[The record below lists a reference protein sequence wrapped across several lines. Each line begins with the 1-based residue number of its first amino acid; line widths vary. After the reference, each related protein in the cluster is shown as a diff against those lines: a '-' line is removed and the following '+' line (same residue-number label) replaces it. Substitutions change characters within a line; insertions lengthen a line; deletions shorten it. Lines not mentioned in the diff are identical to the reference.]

1 MKKRVLALLLAG
13 AFVMQ
18 SSAALAAELDV
29 SEDVIEED
37 IVLTEDTEED
47 SGLVVDETAP
57 ESEEVTVEDDVQ
69 SITVQ
74 DTETS
79 GTCGTNVNWSY
90 ENGTLT
96 ISGQGAMDDYS
107 TLESRPWHDLRM
119 SITKLVIEDGVTTI
133 GNNAFFALAI
143 KTATLG
149 KDVTRIGEDAFSY
162 IGMMESINIPDG
174 VTSIGENA
182 FRGCTGLKSINI
194 LDGVTRIG
202 AYAFYD
208 CINLGSINIPDGV
221 TAIEA
226 STFRSCVRLK
236 ELVLPESV
244 QSLGNSSLVDTG
256 VACTGG
262 LTLTVRNPKCDIAQ
276 YMGMRGGTIRGHDGS
291 TAQGYANSY
300 RDIKFEAIHIWDK
313 GTVKTEPTCTEKG
326 VKTYKCKCEW
336 CTETKPEEIAI
347 DPDNHDWSAWEV
359 TTPATCTEDGVETR
373 TCKNDKTHTETRTIE
388 ATNHDWGEWK
398 VTTPA
403 TCTED
408 GVETQTCKNDK
419 THTETRKIPATGK
432 HTYATTITKANPG
445 KDGSIVKK
453 CTVCGKVES
462 KTAISAP
469 KKIVLSKTA
478 YTYSGKAKNPT
489 VKDAAGKTIS
499 SSNYTVSY
507 ATTRKSIGTHK
518 VTVTFKGSK
527 YEGSLSTKFVIN
539 PKAPSIKSASNLVKG
554 VKVTWKPVSGITGYQ
569 IQLSTNK
576 SFKNSKIITVSKTAT
591 SKKITGLST
600 GTVSKKYYV
609 RVRTYKKV
617 SGNWYYSDWSSAKSA
632 HAVKYSK

>member
-18 SSAALAAELDV
+18 SSAALALELDV

-37 IVLTEDTEED
+37 IVLTEDTEEE

-74 DTETS
+74 DTATS
-79 GTCGTNVNWSY
+79 GTCGTDLTWAFS
-90 ENGTLT
+90 GDTLT
-96 ISGQGAMDDYS
+96 ISGEGAMDNYS
-107 TLESRPWHDLRM
+107 TLSGPPWYALRNL
-119 SITKLVIEDGVTTI
+119 ITKVVIEDGVTEI
-133 GNNAFFALAI
+133 GNSAFADLPI
-143 KTATLG
+143 TTATLG
-149 KDVTRIGEDAFSY
+149 EDVTRIGEAAF
-162 IGMMESINIPDG
+162 MNC
-174 VTSIGENA
+174 N
-182 FRGCTGLKSINI
+182 GLE
-194 LDGVTRIG
+194 
-202 AYAFYD
+202 
-208 CINLGSINIPDGV
+208 SINIPDGV
-221 TAIEA
+221 TAIEVGA
-226 STFRSCVRLK
+226 FAYCYSLK

-244 QSLGNSSLVDTG
+244 QSLGGSSLQK
-256 VACTGG
+256 AWE
-262 LTLTVRNPKCDIAQ
+262 LTLTVRNPNCEF
-276 YMGMRGGTIRGHDGS
+276 YNPGMIGRTIRGHAGS
-291 TAQGYANSY
+291 TAETYAKEN
-300 RDIKFEAIHIWDK
+300 DITFEAIHIWDN
-313 GTVKTEPTCTEKG
+313 GTVTTAPTCTEKG
-326 VKTYKCKCEW
+326 VKTCKCKYCAKTK
-336 CTETKPEEIAI
+336 TEDI
-347 DPDNHDWSAWEV
+347 DPINHKWGEWEV
-359 TTPATCTEDGVETR
+359 ITPATCTEDGVETR
-373 TCKNDKTHTETRTIE
+373 TCKNDKTHTETHPIE
-388 ATNHDWGEWK
+388 ATDHDWGEWK

-403 TCTED
+403 TCNKD
-408 GVETQTCKNDK
+408 GVETRTCKNDK

-445 KDGSIVKK
+445 KDGSIVSK

-469 KKIVLSKTA
+469 QKIVLSKTA
-478 YTYSGKAKNPT
+478 YTYSGKAKNPTIT

-527 YEGSLSTKFVIN
+527 YEGSLSAKFVIN

-576 SFKNSKIITVSKTAT
+576 SFKNSKIISASKTAT

-600 GTVSKKYYV
+600 GTISKKYYV

>member
-18 SSAALAAELDV
+18 SSAALALELDV

-57 ESEEVTVEDDVQ
+57 ESEDATVEDDVQ

-79 GTCGTNVNWSY
+79 GTCGTDLTWSFAVAD
-90 ENGTLT
+90 GTLT
-96 ISGQGAMDDYS
+96 ISGKGAMDDYDYDV
-107 TLESRPWHDLRM
+107 RPWYDLRE
-119 SITKLVIEDGVTTI
+119 SITKVVVEDGVTAI
-133 GNNAFFALAI
+133 GNYAFFELGKL

-149 KDVTRIGEDAFSY
+149 K
-162 IGMMESINIPDG
+162 G
-174 VTSIGENA
+174 V
-182 FRGCTGLKSINI
+182 K
-194 LDGVTRIG
+194 RIG
-202 AYAFYD
+202 ASAFYD

-221 TAIEA
+221 TVIESEA
-226 STFRSCVRLK
+226 FAECHSLK
-236 ELVLPESV
+236 ALVLPESV
-244 QSLGNSSLVDTG
+244 QRLEANSLENIY
-256 VACTGG
+256 G
-262 LTLTVRNPKCDIAQ
+262 LTLTVRNPKCVFKNPN
-276 YMGMRGGTIRGHDGS
+276 MRSGTIRGHAGS
-291 TAQGYANSY
+291 TAESYAKGYSN
-300 RDIKFEAIHIWDK
+300 IKFEAIDTWDN
-313 GTVKTEPTCTEKG
+313 GTVTTAPTCMEKG
-326 VKTYKCKCEW
+326 VKTYH
-336 CTETKPEEIAI
+336 CTNSACTATKTEKIEIN
-347 DPDNHDWSAWEV
+347 PDNHDWSAWEV
-359 TTPATCTEDGVETR
+359 TTPATCTEDGEETR
-373 TCKNDKTHTETRTIE
+373 
-388 ATNHDWGEWK
+388 
-398 VTTPA
+398 
-403 TCTED
+403 
-408 GVETQTCKNDK
+408 TCKNDK

-432 HTYATTITKANPG
+432 HTYATTITKAKPG
-445 KDGSIVKK
+445 KDGSIVSK

-469 KKIVLSKTA
+469 QKIVLSKTA
-478 YTYSGKAKNPT
+478 YTYSGKAKNPTIT

-527 YEGSLSTKFVIN
+527 YEGSLSAKFVIN

-576 SFKNSKIITVSKTAT
+576 SFKNSKIISASKTAT

-600 GTVSKKYYV
+600 GTISKKYYV

-617 SGNWYYSDWSSAKSA
+617 SGNWYYSAWSSAKSA

>member
-18 SSAALAAELDV
+18 SSAALAAEIDV

-57 ESEEVTVEDDVQ
+57 ESEDATVEDDVQ

-74 DTETS
+74 DVPTS
-79 GTCGTNVNWSY
+79 GTCGTKLTWSFAVAD
-90 ENGTLT
+90 GTLT
-96 ISGQGAMDDYS
+96 ISGEGAMDDYDS
-107 TLESRPWHDLRM
+107 WSSRPWNDLGE
-119 SITKLVIEDGVTTI
+119 SITTVVVEDGVTTI
-133 GNNAFFALAI
+133 GKNAFFALVQL
-143 KTATLG
+143 KTAELG
-149 KDVTRIGEDAFSY
+149 KDVTRIGARAF
-162 IGMMESINIPDG
+162 GNC
-174 VTSIGENA
+174 N
-182 FRGCTGLKSINI
+182 
-194 LDGVTRIG
+194 
-202 AYAFYD
+202 
-208 CINLGSINIPDGV
+208 NLESINIPDGV
-221 TAIEA
+221 TAIEGGA
-226 STFRSCVRLK
+226 FANCSKLKELVLPDGVTRIGEAAFAECLNLESINIPDRVTAIEGGAFAYCIRLK

-244 QSLGNSSLVDTG
+244 ESLGGSSLENIHK
-256 VACTGG
+256 
-262 LTLTVRNPKCDIAQ
+262 LTLTVRNPKCVFNNPN
-276 YMGMRGGTIRGHDGS
+276 MRSGTIRGHAGS
-291 TAQGYANSY
+291 TAQVYADRNPN
-300 RDIKFEAIHIWDK
+300 ITFEAIDTWDN
-313 GTVKTEPTCTEKG
+313 GTVTTAPTCTEKG
-326 VKTYKCKCEW
+326 VKTYH
-336 CTETKPEEIAI
+336 CTNSDCTATKTEKIEI
-347 DPDNHDWSAWEV
+347 DPDNHTWSAWEV

-408 GVETQTCKNDK
+408 GVETRTCKNDK
-419 THTETRKIPATGK
+419 THTETRKIPATGA
-432 HTYATTITKANPG
+432 HTYATTITKAKPG

-469 KKIVLSKTA
+469 QKIVLSKTA
-478 YTYSGKAKNPT
+478 YTYSGKAKNPTIT

-507 ATTRKSIGTHK
+507 ATTRTSIGTHK

-527 YEGSLSTKFVIN
+527 YEGSLSAKFVIN

-554 VKVTWKPVSGITGYQ
+554 IKVTWKPVSGITGYQ

-576 SFKNSKIITVSKTAT
+576 SFKNSKIISASKTAT
-591 SKKITGLST
+591 SKKITG
-600 GTVSKKYYV
+600 
-609 RVRTYKKV
+609 
-617 SGNWYYSDWSSAKSA
+617 
-632 HAVKYSK
+632 

>member
-18 SSAALAAELDV
+18 SSAALALELDV

-57 ESEEVTVEDDVQ
+57 ESEDATVEDDVQ

-79 GTCGTNVNWSY
+79 GTCGTDLTWSFAVAD
-90 ENGTLT
+90 GTLT
-96 ISGQGAMDDYS
+96 ISGKGAMDDYDYDV
-107 TLESRPWHDLRM
+107 RPWYDLRE
-119 SITKLVIEDGVTTI
+119 SITKVVVEDGVTAI
-133 GNNAFFALAI
+133 GNYAFFELGKL

-149 KDVTRIGEDAFSY
+149 K
-162 IGMMESINIPDG
+162 G
-174 VTSIGENA
+174 V
-182 FRGCTGLKSINI
+182 K
-194 LDGVTRIG
+194 RIG
-202 AYAFYD
+202 ASAFYD

-221 TAIEA
+221 TVIESEA
-226 STFRSCVRLK
+226 FAECHSLK
-236 ELVLPESV
+236 ALVLPESV
-244 QSLGNSSLVDTG
+244 QRLEANSLENIY
-256 VACTGG
+256 G
-262 LTLTVRNPKCDIAQ
+262 LTLTVRNPKCVFKNPN
-276 YMGMRGGTIRGHDGS
+276 MRSGTIRGHAGS
-291 TAQGYANSY
+291 TAESYAKGYSN
-300 RDIKFEAIHIWDK
+300 IKFEAIDTWDN
-313 GTVKTEPTCTEKG
+313 GTVTTAPTCMEKG
-326 VKTYKCKCEW
+326 VKTYH
-336 CTETKPEEIAI
+336 CTNSACTATKTEKIEIN
-347 DPDNHDWSAWEV
+347 PDNHDWSAWEV
-359 TTPATCTEDGVETR
+359 TTPATCTEDGEETR
-373 TCKNDKTHTETRTIE
+373 TCKNDKTHTETRPVT
-388 ATNHDWGEWK
+388 TDGHKWGEWE
-398 VTTPA
+398 VITPA

-408 GVETQTCKNDK
+408 GVETRTCANDS
-419 THTETRKIPATGK
+419 THTETRKIPATGA
-432 HTYATTITKANPG
+432 HTYATTITKAKPG
-445 KDGSIVKK
+445 KDGSIVSK

-469 KKIVLSKTA
+469 QKIVLSKTA
-478 YTYSGKAKNPT
+478 YTYSGKAKNPTIT

-527 YEGSLSTKFVIN
+527 YEGSLSAKFVIN
-539 PKAPSIKSASNLVKG
+539 PKAPSIRSASNLVKG

-576 SFKNSKIITVSKTAT
+576 SFKNSKIISASKTAT

-600 GTVSKKYYV
+600 GTISKKYYV

-617 SGNWYYSDWSSAKSA
+617 SGNWYYSAWSSAKSA

>member
-1 MKKRVLALLLAG
+1 MSMKKRVLALLLAG

-18 SSAALAAELDV
+18 SSAALALELDV

-57 ESEEVTVEDDVQ
+57 ESEDTTVEDDVQ

-79 GTCGTNVNWSY
+79 GTCGTDLTWAFS
-90 ENGTLT
+90 GDTLT
-96 ISGQGAMDDYS
+96 ISGKGAMNDYDYDYP
-107 TLESRPWHDLRM
+107 PWHDLSD
-119 SITKLVIEDGVTTI
+119 SITKLVIEDGVTAI
-133 GNNAFFALAI
+133 GNGAFAQSYNL
-143 KTATLG
+143 KTAELG
-149 KDVTRIGEDAFSY
+149 KDVTRIGEDAFAHCSNL
-162 IGMMESINIPDG
+162 ESINIP
-174 VTSIGENA
+174 
-182 FRGCTGLKSINI
+182 
-194 LDGVTRIG
+194 DGVTRIG
-202 AYAFYD
+202 AYAFAE
-208 CINLGSINIPDGV
+208 CHELESINIPDGV
-221 TAIEA
+221 TAIEVY
-226 STFRSCVRLK
+226 TFGHCGSLK
-236 ELVLPESV
+236 ALVLPESV
-244 QSLGNSSLVDTG
+244 QNLEGFSLQN
-256 VACTGG
+256 AWE
-262 LTLTVRNPKCDIAQ
+262 LTLTVRNPTCNIDPN
-276 YMGMRGGTIRGHDGS
+276 MGMRGGTICGHAGS
-291 TAQGYANSY
+291 RAETYAKRYS
-300 RDIKFEAIHIWDK
+300 DIKFEAIHIWDN
-313 GTVKTEPTCTEKG
+313 GTVKTAPTCTEKG
-326 VKTYKCKCEW
+326 VKTCKCKY
-336 CTETKPEEIAI
+336 CTATKPEEIAI
-347 DPDNHDWSAWEV
+347 DPDNHDWS
-359 TTPATCTEDGVETR
+359 
-373 TCKNDKTHTETRTIE
+373 
-388 ATNHDWGEWK
+388 EWK

-403 TCTED
+403 TCTSEGKKERHCTNTGCEKTETENIEINPNNHDWSEWKVTTPATCNKD
-408 GVETQTCKNDK
+408 GVETRTCKNDK

-432 HTYATTITKANPG
+432 HTYATTITKAKPG

-469 KKIVLSKTA
+469 QKIVLSKTA
-478 YTYSGKAKNPT
+478 YTYSGKAKNPTIT

-507 ATTRKSIGTHK
+507 ATTRKSVGTHK

-527 YEGSLSTKFVIN
+527 YTGTLTTKFVIN
-539 PKAPSIKSASNLVKG
+539 PKAPSIRSASNLVKG

-576 SFKNSKIITVSKTAT
+576 SFRNSKIISASKTAT

-600 GTVSKKYYV
+600 GTISKKYYV

>member
-13 AFVMQ
+13 TFVMQ

-74 DTETS
+74 DTATS
-79 GTCGTNVNWSY
+79 GKCGTKVYWAY

-96 ISGQGAMDDYS
+96 ISGEGAMDNYS
-107 TLESRPWHDLRM
+107 TLSSRPWNDLRM
-119 SITKLVIEDGVTTI
+119 SITKLVIEDGVTEI
-133 GNNAFFALAI
+133 GNSAFEEHNI
-143 KTATLG
+143 TTAELG
-149 KDVTRIGEDAFSY
+149 KD
-162 IGMMESINIPDG
+162 
-174 VTSIGENA
+174 
-182 FRGCTGLKSINI
+182 
-194 LDGVTRIG
+194 VTRIG

-208 CINLGSINIPDGV
+208 CHELESINIPDGV
-221 TAIEA
+221 TAIEGN
-226 STFRSCVRLK
+226 TFAYCHKLN

-244 QSLGNSSLVDTG
+244 ESLGGSSLESNT
-256 VACTGG
+256 
-262 LTLTVRNPKCDIAQ
+262 LTLTVRNPTCDIAQ
-276 YMGMRGGTIRGHDGS
+276 YMGMRGGTIRGHEGS
-291 TAQGYANSY
+291 TAETYAKEN
-300 RDIKFEAIHIWDK
+300 DITFEAIHIWDK
-313 GTVKTEPTCTEKG
+313 GTVTTAPTCTEKG
-326 VKTYKCKCEW
+326 VKTCKCKYCK
-336 CTETKPEEIAI
+336 ETKPEEIAI

-359 TTPATCTEDGVETR
+359 TTPATCTEDVVETR
-373 TCKNDKTHTETRTIE
+373 TCKNDKTHTETRPIE
-388 ATNHDWGEWK
+388 ATNHDWGEWE

-403 TCTED
+403 TCNKD
-408 GVETQTCKNDK
+408 GVETRTCKNDK

-432 HTYATTITKANPG
+432 HTYATTITKAKPG
-445 KDGSIVKK
+445 KDGSIVSK

-469 KKIVLSKTA
+469 QKIVLSKTA
-478 YTYSGKAKNPT
+478 YTYSGKAKNPTIT

-527 YEGSLSTKFVIN
+527 YTGTLTAKFVIN

-576 SFKNSKIITVSKTAT
+576 SFKNSKIISASKTAT